1 MLGGTCG
8 RIEISNRQNREGPHS
23 LSAGPRAGYRRDWLI
38 VWPLESARAHGGLTE
53 LGNADRTDT
62 QIRALREFDF
72 SFSTFGKTM
81 PFFGNILPTLRSYS
95 GIEYPPGQRLRLH
108 FASPP
113 SGRDPDFRLTPRQ
126 VASLL
131 GTADRFAGPLVAA
144 GAGDERSTQSTR
156 STDARRW
163 SSSPRKWRSFRRS
176 TCRCSRWRVV
186 RGNMSFTRMVRS
198 TTIRRKRF

>member
-1 MLGGTCG
+1 MTTCG
-8 RIEISNRQNREGPHS
+8 QLKSATGKTVRASTPYPPVLEPGIE
-23 LSAGPRAGYRRDWLI
+23 DWLI
-38 VWPLESARAHGGLTE
+38 VWRLESARAHGGLTE
-53 LGNADRTDT
+53 LGNADLTDT
-62 QIRALREFDF
+62 QIRALRRVDC

-108 FASPP
+108 FAFAAERLGYGLRADAATSRVLNRDRRQ
-113 SGRDPDFRLTPRQ
+113 GRR
-126 VASLL
+126 
-131 GTADRFAGPLVAA
+131 AA
-144 GAGDERSTQSTR
+144 GGGGRRRGRAARSTR

-186 RGNMSFTRMVRS
+186 RGKAAAT
-198 TTIRRKRF
+198 